1 MKKVLLIAGGGTL
14 GYYTASELLR
24 LGHCVDIICP
34 EDKVSDNSQLRYFKA
49 LGTHEFLTELF
60 AREKY
65 DGIVNFI
72 HYKQVDEYKKI
83 HSLLIKN
90 TSHLI
95 FLSSY
100 RVYAGCE
107 CPIRED
113 SPRIYD
119 TTDNAKFFTEE
130 DYANPKSQA
139 EDFLVNE
146 CSGEP
151 WTIVRPVISFSMHRF
166 DIFTYSG
173 TSVLDND
180 ILCMPESARAHHAGI
195 DWAGN
200 SGKLIANVL
209 FNQKA
214 YGECYTVSSA
224 QNLTWGEVAQLYTEL
239 AGTEFKWIE
248 KEEWLRH
255 EEYIQNSYWA
265 AVYDRFYDRKIENR
279 KVLEATGLKKEDFKS
294 IKEGLKIEIAKAKL
308 LEA

>member
-49 LGTHEFLTELF
+49 LGTYEFLTELF

-139 EDFLVNE
+139 EDFLVKE

-224 QNLTWGEVAQLYTEL
+224 QNLTWGEVADIYTDETGVKFEWIPDGAFLERNGYSDEYPWLY
-239 AGTEFKWIE
+239 
-248 KEEWLRH
+248 H
-255 EEYIQNSYWA
+255 
-265 AVYDRFYDRKIENR
+265 YDRCYDRYIDNSKILN
-279 KVLEATGLKKEDFKS
+279 LTGLCRSDFLS
-294 IKEGLKIEIAKAKL
+294 IREGLKIELRRFKGTP
-308 LEA
+308 